1 MTQETN
7 MTDAIMRRADLRQLL
22 IERRREMQDGVQNCI
37 RHGRTD
43 RPHEVRDDLEVSDAD
58 LQRSIE
64 LALLQMRAETVIHI
78 DQALVQLDAGQFG
91 SCVECES
98 EISGRRLRAL
108 PFSRCK
114 ARRAKREAKRSKDT
128 RGWSLNDAAGSS
140 DSPMWSVP
148 DGDAD
153 EPQSRHLDRP
163 QEGGHRVRFSGLR
176 QR

>member
-43 RPHEVRDDLEVSDAD
+43 RPNEVRDDLEVSDAD

-78 DQALVQLDAGQFG
+78 DQALVQLDAASTGP
-91 SCVECES
+91 VECES

-108 PFSRCK
+108 PFAVQGQACEERGEEEQGH
-114 ARRAKREAKRSKDT
+114 ARLVAER
-128 RGWSLNDAAGSS
+128 RGRILRFPDVVGS
-140 DSPMWSVP
+140 
-148 DGDAD
+148 
-153 EPQSRHLDRP
+153 
-163 QEGGHRVRFSGLR
+163 
-176 QR
+176 